1 MHLLC
6 KARKSPHSWKD
17 FGCILTS
24 LKKRSSIILL
34 RRKRRR
40 NCLRNYCLMRL
51 LWEWKTG
58 GTKNSKKCSV
68 RRLNRELMPRFG
80 TQGIFIRSTDYIL
93 TFLLRY
99 PPLHPNLPVEA
110 VAGDFQEVEAVV
122 GQKVIR
128 AFNCEIGR
136 INEYA
141 SFYFL

>member
-1 MHLLC
+1 
-6 KARKSPHSWKD
+6 
-17 FGCILTS
+17 
-24 LKKRSSIILL
+24 
-34 RRKRRR
+34 
-40 NCLRNYCLMRL
+40 MRL

-110 VAGDFQEVEAVV
+110 EAGAFQEEMALVAVAV
-122 GQKVIR
+122 DGIENMR
-128 AFNCEIGR
+128 TLNCEMVWK
-136 INEYA
+136 NESA
-141 SFYFL
+141 

>member
-1 MHLLC
+1 
-6 KARKSPHSWKD
+6 
-17 FGCILTS
+17 
-24 LKKRSSIILL
+24 
-34 RRKRRR
+34 
-40 NCLRNYCLMRL
+40 MRL

-110 VAGDFQEVEAVV
+110 VAGDFQEVVAVV
-122 GQKVIR
+122 AVAVDGKKDIR
-128 AFNCEIGR
+128 TFNSEIVR
-136 INEYA
+136 KNESA
-141 SFYFL
+141 SFYFLRSEEHTSELQSRGQLVCRLLFGN